1 MYLTVY
7 KGSILGPVSM
17 VLGWIM
23 DKIYVFMSEV
33 LGISNIAITIIIF
46 TIFIYLCMFP
56 LTYRQQKFS
65 MMTRKMQP
73 ELKEIQ
79 KKYKGKKDQESM
91 MAQNEETTSLYD
103 KYGISPTGSCLQL
116 VIQMPIL
123 FALYRVFN
131 NVPAYINSVKSIFT
145 DLVNDIMATDGFSS
159 KMESVMENASLR
171 GISVDFS
178 VEDKTDL
185 GNYII
190 DVLYKLGDNGWY
202 EMTKTFPDLS
212 DVINSTKQALDNINY
227 FIVLNISDTPWN
239 QMKSGFTSGH
249 YGVLIVAFLIPVL
262 SYLTQVLNIK
272 MMPQNPTDAGDQ
284 MAQQMKMMNT
294 MMPLMSL
301 FITFTVP
308 VGLGLYWVAGAL
320 IRFIQQYFLNKHF
333 EHIDLD
339 EIIEKNKEKAAAKK
353 EKRGERQAQIYNA
366 ATMNTRKSLS
376 EKAKINL
383 EDKDALDQAEALRSA
398 AVPGSLASKANLV
411 KEYNEKNSK

>member
-320 IRFIQQYFLNKHF
+320 IRFVQQYFLNKHF
-333 EHIDLD
+333 ENIDLD

>member
-1 MYLTVY
+1 
-7 KGSILGPVSM
+7 
-17 VLGWIM
+17 
-23 DKIYVFMSEV
+23 
-33 LGISNIAITIIIF
+33 
-46 TIFIYLCMFP
+46 P

-202 EMTKTFPDLS
+202 EMTKTFPDLT

-333 EHIDLD
+333 ENIDLD
-339 EIIEKNKEKAAAKK
+339 EIIEKNKEKAALKK

>member
-159 KMESVMENASLR
+159 KMEGVMENASLR

-202 EMTKTFPDLS
+202 EMTKTFPDLT

-333 EHIDLD
+333 ENIDLD